1 MHLFAT
7 ILEKGRFEILFRQRP
22 SVDHHLLHEVND
34 PVLVVV
40 AHVAGVEVALGVQ
53 HVLLG
58 VQVSGT
64 HLASL
69 DADLPLGQG

>member
-1 MHLFAT
+1 MKIKCLLKPLF
-7 ILEKGRFEILFRQRP
+7 LNFCP
-22 SVDHHLLHEVND
+22 SVVHHLLHEVND